1 MSAPDAFGDLA
12 RYYDPL
18 MTHVNY
24 DRWFFTVT
32 ALADLV
38 EEPIRHLDAACGT
51 GTLVN
56 MLRKTG
62 WESMG
67 VDLSPAMIRAAHK
80 KVPGAPLAVGNLL
93 AMPFNGS
100 FNLITCLFDSLN
112 FILDESDLARAFR
125 ELHSAL
131 DDGGIL
137 YTDIITERMVTEHF
151 EGQSWE
157 EDNDGFTSRWAS
169 AYDRKQAIAESSVR
183 INTGSTSVIRERVYD
198 LELVTDLIE
207 KAGFQIL
214 AAFDAETWKAPRKKT
229 TRIDFVAVKNGA
241 PGIAKRFQKT
251 AVQVRRLA
259 LGD

>member
-1 MSAPDAFGDLA
+1 MNAPDAFADLA

-24 DRWFFTVT
+24 DRWFFTTT
-32 ALADLV
+32 ALADLLH
-38 EEPIRHLDAACGT
+38 EPIRHLDAACGT
-51 GTLVN
+51 ATLVN

-62 WESMG
+62 WASVG

-80 KVPGAPLAVGNLL
+80 KVPGAPLAVANLL

-112 FILDESDLARAFR
+112 FILDETDLARSFR
-125 ELHSAL
+125 ELHGAL

-157 EDNDGFTSRWAS
+157 ENNDGFTSRWS
-169 AYDRKQAIAESSVR
+169 SEYDRKRAIAESYVR
-183 INTGSTSVIRERVYD
+183 VNTGTTSVIRERVHDPALVKD
-198 LELVTDLIE
+198 LLEQ
-207 KAGFQIL
+207 AGFQIL
-214 AAFDAETWKAPRKKT
+214 AAFDAETWKTPRKKT
-229 TRIDFVAVKNGA
+229 TRIDFIAVKNGA
-241 PGIAKRFQKT
+241 PDIAKRFQKT